1 MRSVIGWHKWD
12 HVSDVI
18 ICPLIVYRQQPMKMY
33 IAVLLL
39 FIISTANS
47 CFLSQYLWHMFI
59 CLRFSTFSYFDLKRL
74 QRSEEIKDN
83 LGTKFPNAISLRLKR
98 KNKTPLQ
105 PPAKLCHVPPN
116 LLTPV
121 YVMGPR
127 IFPMMH
133 RVKVVQWFHHV
144 AREVSVLSW
153 VVKWLFFRVVLCQM

>member
-1 MRSVIGWHKWD
+1 MNRVSWRDPWSIQIKQRHWLVILQWD
-12 HVSDVI
+12 
-18 ICPLIVYRQQPMKMY
+18 PWLVYINETTFIHHFYGKQ
-33 IAVLLL
+33 L
-39 FIISTANS
+39 FFVTV
-47 CFLSQYLWHMFI
+47 YLTRMFI

-144 AREVSVLSW
+144 AREVSVLCC
-153 VVKWLFFRVVLCQM
+153 VEL